1 MGYGGYMKKLLLILT
16 LALAGSQLG
25 AMNDD
30 SDGIDPEDTPRRWI
44 YESEE
49 MPPVQ
54 EAPARPVNY
63 EAFEAAINGLNTEMV
78 KLKAQNPKLSELSA
92 VSIQAENQSRLKS
105 LMAWLA
111 NHQKTTILV
120 ALIGCYL
127 GSYGYDCLANPLPGA
142 CLALNNGCQT
152 CGDYPILGSVCPKLM
167 ELCAGYLPVAA
178 PQLSG
183 WFSWK

>member
-1 MGYGGYMKKLLLILT
+1 MKKLLLIIT
-16 LALAGSQLG
+16 LALAGSQLS

-30 SDGIDPEDTPRRWI
+30 DGVDPEDTPRQWI

-49 MPPVQ
+49 MSPVQ
-54 EAPARPVNY
+54 EAPARPVNV
-63 EAFEAAINGLNTEMV
+63 EALAKAMDGLSAEMAN
-78 KLKAQNPKLSELSA
+78 LKAESAKLA
-92 VSIQAENQSRLKS
+92 TMTIQAENDTSRLKS

-127 GSYGYDCLANPLPGA
+127 GSYGYDWLANPLPGA
-142 CLALNNGCQT
+142 CIALNNGCQT
-152 CGDYPILGSVCPKLM
+152 YGDYPGLSSICPKVA
-167 ELCAGYLPVAA
+167 ELCASYLPVIT
-178 PQLSG
+178 PQPSG